1 MTWMV
6 AKAFLVCLDSDGE
19 GKEVTALRAG
29 LLRWKSISRAQ
40 SVNRGCYD
48 EFELRNYQNT
58 MALGES
64 YEWFAMSL

>member
-6 AKAFLVCLDSDGE
+6 AKAFPVCLDSDGE
-19 GKEVTALRAG
+19 GKGVTAL
-29 LLRWKSISRAQ
+29 LLRWKSTSRTH

-48 EFELRNYQNT
+48 EFELQIYENT

-64 YEWFAMSL
+64 YEWSMSL